1 MRISRN
7 RRRAIAMTP
16 PILAVRNL
24 RKTYSVSVGAFAAA
38 AHHATAVDNVSFDL
52 ERGETLGIVGESGC
66 GKTTL
71 ARMLM
76 RLIEPD
82 SGEIDYRGENFL
94 AAKGSNLRT
103 LRRGIQMVFQDTAGS
118 LDPRM
123 PVAAIVGEPLAIHEP
138 QLSRTEA
145 RARIIETLAAVGM
158 EADALTRYPHEFSG
172 GQKQRVGIARA
183 LILRPEI
190 VIGDEPV
197 SALDVS
203 VGAQILEL
211 LAKLQRD
218 LNLTYIL
225 ISHSLPVVA
234 QLATRVA
241 VMRKGSFVE
250 IGPATEVLTNPKDP
264 YAKSLLAAVP
274 EIPA

>member
-1 MRISRN
+1 
-7 RRRAIAMTP
+7 MTP

-24 RKTYSVSVGAFAAA
+24 RKSYSVSAGAFAAA
-38 AHHATAVDNVSFDL
+38 SHRATAVDGVSFDL

-94 AAKGSNLRT
+94 AARGGKLRA
-103 LRRGIQMVFQDTAGS
+103 LRRGIQMVFQDPAGS

-123 PVAAIVGEPLAIHEP
+123 RVAAIVGEPLAIHEP
-138 QLSRTEA
+138 QLNRA
-145 RARIIETLAAVGM
+145 QRRARIIETLAAVGM

-211 LAKLQRD
+211 LVKLQRD
-218 LNLTYIL
+218 LGLTYIL

-241 VMRKGSFVE
+241 VMRAGRFVE
-250 IGPATEVLTNPKDP
+250 FGPAAQVLTHPSDP
-264 YAKSLLAAVP
+264 YAQSLLAAVP

>member
-1 MRISRN
+1 
-7 RRRAIAMTP
+7 MTP

-24 RKTYSVSVGAFAAA
+24 RKSYSVSAGAFAAA
-38 AHHATAVDNVSFDL
+38 SHHATAVDDVSFDL

-82 SGEIDYRGENFL
+82 SGEIDFRGENFL
-94 AAKGSNLRT
+94 AARGSKLRA
-103 LRRGIQMVFQDTAGS
+103 LRRGIQMVFQDPAGS

-123 PVAAIVGEPLAIHEP
+123 RVAAIVGEPLAIHEP
-138 QLSRTEA
+138 QLSRA
-145 RARIIETLAAVGM
+145 KRRARIIETLAAVGM

-250 IGPATEVLTNPKDP
+250 FGPATEVLTNPKDP

>member
-1 MRISRN
+1 MQ
-7 RRRAIAMTP
+7 AET
-16 PILAVRNL
+16 LLQVRNL
-24 RKTYSVSVGAFAAA
+24 RKSYFVATGAF
-38 AHHATAVDNVSFDL
+38 TRSERQTVGVDDVSFDL

-94 AAKGSNLRT
+94 AARGSKLRA
-103 LRRGIQMVFQDTAGS
+103 LRRGIQMVFQDPAGS

-123 PVAAIVGEPLAIHEP
+123 PVAAIVGETLAIHEP
-138 QLSRTEA
+138 QLKRNQR
-145 RARIIETLAAVGM
+145 RARIIEILSAVGM
-158 EADALTRYPHEFSG
+158 KAAALTRYPHEFSG

-211 LAKLQRD
+211 LSKLHRD
-218 LNLTYIL
+218 LNLTNII

-241 VMRKGSFVE
+241 VMRNGRFVE
-250 IGPATEVLTNPKDP
+250 LGPAAQVLTNPKDP
-264 YAKSLLAAVP
+264 YAKSLLAPVP
-274 EIPA
+274 EL

>member
-1 MRISRN
+1 MRISRS
-7 RRRAIAMTP
+7 RRRAIDMTP

-24 RKTYSVSVGAFAAA
+24 RKSYSVSVGAFAAA
-38 AHHATAVDNVSFDL
+38 SHHATAVENVSFDL

-94 AAKGSNLRT
+94 AAKGSKLRA
-103 LRRGIQMVFQDTAGS
+103 LRRGIQMVFQDPAGS

-123 PVAAIVGEPLAIHEP
+123 RVAAIVGEPLAIHEP
-138 QLSRTEA
+138 RLSRAES
-145 RARIIETLAAVGM
+145 RARIIETLASVGL

-183 LILRPEI
+183 FILRPEI

-218 LNLTYIL
+218 LSLTYIL

-241 VMRKGSFVE
+241 VMRSGRFVE
-250 IGPATEVLTNPKDP
+250 FGPAAQVLSHPNDP
-264 YAKSLLAAVP
+264 YAQSLLAAVP